1 MSEDWSEPYF
11 RLLVPFLPLVAK
23 MSSKHGAG
31 IGIFNFLEV
40 QKGDGSNC
48 CFRYYSEGGAR
59 WTQFTESS
67 RRAAT
72 LLGTVYNAD
81 NMIAVGIR
89 VPGTGGFPRTSGECV
104 KLYLAETFQDPRSH
118 TINASRQGPE
128 VKKTG
133 SGLRKRIRSY
143 LN

>member
-11 RLLVPFLPLVAK
+11 RLLVPFLPLVVK

-59 WTQFTESS
+59 WTQFTECS

-89 VPGTGGFPRTSGECV
+89 VPRTSGECV

-143 LN
+143 SN